1 MDAADVEEWRGRI
14 LRMRRQAYENELT
27 IQAQKVGCNRV
38 GRLAESDIL
47 SQLNNESQRAAES
60 IVSTFNYHLAA
71 AIVNIRSEVPTA
83 NRHVYA
89 SRIAEWERGYWSWK
103 LPQIQEDADR
113 SARARAQ
120 QDFARLNVIMGSAKL
135 EPTRAVCPVC
145 KGWARRGIVPM
156 RVALNNPPPYH
167 PNCFP
172 PDETVLLPDGNC
184 KPISSVDAGET
195 VLTRSGGRR
204 VAKVFRRYTEEEVY
218 HIFAGGLSVRLTGD
232 HPVLT
237 RRGWIE
243 ARYLQAGDEV
253 ATVNFHECG
262 PDGMTSKQ

>member
-38 GRLAESDIL
+38 GRLGESDIL

-145 KGWARRGIVPM
+145 KGWVRRGIVPM

-167 PNCFP
+167 PNCP
-172 PDETVLLPDGNC
+172 HIWD
-184 KPISSVDAGET
+184 
-195 VLTRSGGRR
+195 TRPEQ
-204 VAKVFRRYTEEEVY
+204 VAREEC
-218 HIFAGGLSVRLTGD
+218 ADLWMG
-232 HPVLT
+232 
-237 RRGWIE
+237 
-243 ARYLQAGDEV
+243 A
-253 ATVNFHECG
+253 
-262 PDGMTSKQ
+262 